1 MRTAIRA
8 HDTGTEIHATLVYV
22 DPGTLVVGANV
33 RLKARL
39 SKRYV
44 DSIRERGVLEAISAY
59 RDDNGA
65 LVVLRG
71 QRRTLGAVQAGRS
84 TVPVLVYPK
93 PAEPDRLID
102 QASENDHREG
112 MTVAERVNAYEQL
125 AAFGVPAAQIA
136 KRMATSRPA
145 VDSALTVAHSKIA
158 RAATQRWEFLTL
170 DQAAA
175 VAEFEQNGEA
185 VKQLVVAAQRGGFD
199 HLLQQLRDAR
209 AEAAAKADAAA
220 ALTAAGVTVIERPGW
235 DNKQVKRLTELKH
248 GDERL
253 TEDRHASCPG
263 HAAYLDSEWVYP
275 DEPED
280 SADTDEPGAT
290 DDADDPWDQGDGSN
304 DDQDEQERPAPY
316 RAWVP
321 AYVCTDFAAHGH
333 ALRWAGH
340 DSGSGRKT
348 AAEMNDDERAEA
360 RAQRRDV
367 IQSNKDWDSA
377 ETVRRRWL
385 RTFLSRKSA
394 PSTAAAFLA
403 GSLARAD
410 HAVTQALTAGNFLG
424 HDLLGLPKQAPTL
437 GRQAPAMVE
446 LVGKASDA
454 RAQMIALGLILAAY
468 EEATSRNSWRSVSDS
483 TTRYLRYLE
492 ANGYELS
499 TVELR
504 ACGDAQLPHDADSA
518 TPEPVGA

>member
-8 HDTGTEIHATLVYV
+8 HDTDTEARATLVYV

-44 DSIRERGVLEAISAY
+44 DNIRERGVKEAISAY
-59 RDDNGA
+59 RDDDGA
-65 LVVLRG
+65 LIVLRG
-71 QRRTLGAVQAGRS
+71 QRRTLGAVEAKRPI
-84 TVPVLVYPK
+84 VPVMVYPQ
-93 PAEPDRLID
+93 PDDPDRLID
-102 QASENDHREG
+102 QLNENDHREG
-112 MTVAERVNAYEQL
+112 LTVAERVTAYEQL
-125 AAFGVPAAQIA
+125 VAFGVPAAQIA
-136 KRMATSRPA
+136 KRTSTSRPV
-145 VDSALTVAHSKIA
+145 VDSTLTVAGSQLA
-158 RAATQRWEFLTL
+158 RAATERWEFLTI

-175 VAEFEQNGEA
+175 VAEFEDDAEA

-199 HLLQQLRDAR
+199 HQVQRLRDAR
-209 AEAAAKADAAA
+209 TEAAAKADAAA
-220 ALTAAGVTVIERPGW
+220 ALTAAGITVIERPGW
-235 DNKQVKRLTELKH
+235 DNKQIKRLAELKH
-248 GDERL
+248 GDQPL
-253 TEDRHASCPG
+253 TEDGHASCPG
-263 HAAYLDSEWVYP
+263 HAAYLDNEWVYP
-275 DEPED
+275 DE
-280 SADTDEPGAT
+280 SDEPDVTG
-290 DDADDPWDQGDGSN
+290 DADDPWDEVTEPG
-304 DDQDEQERPAPY
+304 DDQDERERPAPY

-333 ALRWAGH
+333 ALRWSGH

-348 AAEMNDDERAEA
+348 TAEMNDDERAEA
-360 RAQRRDV
+360 REQRRDV

-377 ETVRRRWL
+377 QRVRRQWL

-410 HAVTQALTAGNFLG
+410 HAVTQALTAGNVLA
-424 HDLLGLPKQAPTL
+424 HDLLGLPEHAPTL
-437 GRQAPAMVE
+437 GRRAPAMVE

-454 RAQMIALGLILAAY
+454 RAQMIALGLVLAAY
-468 EEATSRNSWRSVSDS
+468 EEATSRNSWRSVSAS

-504 ACGDAQLPHDADSA
+504 ACGELPLPRIGAESA
-518 TPEPVGA
+518 MPEPVAA